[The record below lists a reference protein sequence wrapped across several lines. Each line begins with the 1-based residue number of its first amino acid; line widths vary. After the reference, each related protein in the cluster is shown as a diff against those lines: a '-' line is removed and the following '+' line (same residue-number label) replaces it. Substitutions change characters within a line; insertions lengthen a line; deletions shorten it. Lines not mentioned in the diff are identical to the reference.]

1 MDWPGSEIGSPQ
13 READWLLPEPRHGP
27 SDRLRN
33 NAYQME
39 LPLQRWVIPNYPYEV
54 GMALL
59 VKITKS
65 AKKKGT
71 SLEKTSDLQ
80 RRNTDVNKSHV

>member
-1 MDWPGSEIGSPQ
+1 
-13 READWLLPEPRHGP
+13 
-27 SDRLRN
+27 
-33 NAYQME
+33 ME